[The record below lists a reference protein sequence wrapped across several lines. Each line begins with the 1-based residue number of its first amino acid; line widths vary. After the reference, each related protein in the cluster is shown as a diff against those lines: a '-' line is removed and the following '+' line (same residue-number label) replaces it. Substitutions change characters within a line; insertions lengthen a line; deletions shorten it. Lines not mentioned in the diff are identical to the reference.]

1 MWELHQLFYVKDS
14 EETVDK
20 LTDEFKKIS
29 ISHEIN
35 RIAKDKYSFDMK
47 GILGLWKI
55 IPKFKMLIEFM
66 PAEGKKRIDVTIKPN
81 YVFYIFDIVTT
92 FCFAYMFV
100 KSVLEKMLPALFFV
114 VLLCAMKLLNFF
126 ELRTQQTRCMKRIEG
141 ILLKERKNLE
151 DI

>member
-35 RIAKDKYSFDMK
+35 
-47 GILGLWKI
+47 
-55 IPKFKMLIEFM
+55 
-66 PAEGKKRIDVTIKPN
+66 
-81 YVFYIFDIVTT
+81 TT

-100 KSVLEKMLPALFFV
+100 RSVLEKMLPAFFFV

-126 ELRTQQTRCMKRIEG
+126 ELRAQQTRCMKRIEG
-141 ILLKERKNLE
+141 ILLKECKNLE
-151 DI
+151 DT